1 MIELI
6 QKGGPVMVVI
16 VLLAP
21 VATAIII
28 ERLLYFRKIKVD
40 EEKMI
45 QRLKAALEKGHFEE
59 ALDICENNPSPI
71 ANLMKVGIEHR
82 RYSAQD
88 MKNAIMDA
96 ANMEI
101 PKMERFLTTLGTIAH
116 IAPLLGLLGTV
127 TGNIKA
133 FSVLSDL
140 RAVGDPSLLA
150 GGIAEALLTTAAGI
164 IVSVPAVAFYNYLVR
179 KVNHLILHLE
189 NRVNEMVLLLTG
201 VDGTGSHGL

>member
-164 IVSVPAVAFYNYLVR
+164 IVSVPAVTFYNYLVS